1 MSDLEKFDV
10 SKTKTRHALVET
22 MGVFSL
28 LGQGFQN
35 TLSYVFR
42 SGRPNGKSNQISRS
56 LERYERTLRK
66 MRRKG
71 R

>member
-22 MGVFSL
+22 MGIFSF
-28 LGQGFQN
+28 LGLGFQN

-42 SGRPNGKSNQISRS
+42 SGRPNGKNNQISKS
-56 LERYERTLRK
+56 LEKYERTLRR
-66 MRRKG
+66 MRRKF
-71 R
+71 